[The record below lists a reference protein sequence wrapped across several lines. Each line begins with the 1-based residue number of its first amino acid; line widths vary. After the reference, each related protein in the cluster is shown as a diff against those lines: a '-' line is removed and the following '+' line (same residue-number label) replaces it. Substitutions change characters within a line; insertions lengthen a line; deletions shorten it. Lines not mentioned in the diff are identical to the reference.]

1 MSRERYGTGTLR
13 EFTDKRNGHKKLMCI
28 IHINGEKRTKIFSH
42 DPAGKRDA
50 LDWLNHM
57 NQLKNSVEN
66 GEQKK
71 LKVMRDAIDNYIEEK
86 KPKKCIT
93 LNDAIAAYIET
104 YDAPRLKDKIIK
116 RNTFERTMST
126 YGRIPK
132 SLLSMDITTITKDT
146 LQTAFNEMQFAEY
159 VNDKNGKKKSYVSAR
174 EVNKAHSLIKKVLL
188 NELANHRID
197 SNPID
202 TLERRP
208 VAKKEVEIYSID
220 EIKRMLGAIYF
231 IEHSSTYSSLKLNLR
246 LLFTL
251 LITSGCR
258 IGEALSLTYSKISL
272 ENGHMKIKIDQT
284 LDSHWYKKSK
294 KKEPRINTP
303 KTDRTAKGG
312 GDGKRTIPILSKCLI
327 RLLKNAMP
335 ANDAD
340 KDKFIFS
347 TANGTPVSYQNFY
360 KRWQSICIET
370 ARKCPH
376 CGTKRPI
383 SWKCDCGTVI
393 NRRGLVCP
401 KCKQKRPQEWTC
413 PTCGTI
419 VREIHK
425 NPHTARHTVCS
436 TLIQLGYPIN
446 NVARMLGHSPEVAL
460 RIYTHASENYLD
472 EMWEMTEKL
481 RNKKKVKLEVE

>member
-1 MSRERYGTGTLR
+1 MSREQYGSGTMR
-13 EFTDKRNGHKKLMCI
+13 EFTDKRNGNKKYMCI
-28 IHINGEKRTKIFSH
+28 IHINGEKKTKLFPH
-42 DPAGKRDA
+42 DSAGKRAA

-57 NQLKNSVEN
+57 NQLKNGVEN

-71 LKVMRDAIDNYIEEK
+71 LKVMRDAIDKYIEEE
-86 KPKKCIT
+86 KPKKTEKIT

-231 IEHSSTYSSLKLNLR
+231 IEHSSTYSSLKLDL
-246 LLFTL
+246 
-251 LITSGCR
+251 
-258 IGEALSLTYSKISL
+258 
-272 ENGHMKIKIDQT
+272 
-284 LDSHWYKKSK
+284 SHWKMD
-294 KKEPRINTP
+294 T
-303 KTDRTAKGG
+303 
-312 GDGKRTIPILSKCLI
+312 
-327 RLLKNAMP
+327 
-335 ANDAD
+335 
-340 KDKFIFS
+340 
-347 TANGTPVSYQNFY
+347 
-360 KRWQSICIET
+360 
-370 ARKCPH
+370 
-376 CGTKRPI
+376 
-383 SWKCDCGTVI
+383 
-393 NRRGLVCP
+393 
-401 KCKQKRPQEWTC
+401 
-413 PTCGTI
+413 
-419 VREIHK
+419 
-425 NPHTARHTVCS
+425 
-436 TLIQLGYPIN
+436 
-446 NVARMLGHSPEVAL
+446 
-460 RIYTHASENYLD
+460 
-472 EMWEMTEKL
+472 
-481 RNKKKVKLEVE
+481 